1 MKIKTIKK
9 SVAALVLSTAFMSTL
24 TVANANNYKVFIDAG
39 HGGRDNGSSYMDR
52 VEDKINFQIAN
63 KVEEKLKKL
72 GIDVETSRESDE
84 YVSLRERAKKSN
96 LSGADVFVS
105 IHQNSADD
113 TNAKGLET
121 FYYNESDK
129 NFAQKMQNSL
139 LNYTNGNNR
148 GFKKG
153 NLQVLR
159 DNEIPAVLVECGF
172 ISSNDEGHKLTTE
185 EYQNKIANGIVNGIT
200 DQLNIDKSIKTKIN
214 TNKAISLE
222 DGVSIR
228 SGRGCVFKAI
238 GRLEKGQQV
247 EVIDTKFDWHKI
259 KFDGKYGYVS
269 SVYVK

>member
-1 MKIKTIKK
+1 
-9 SVAALVLSTAFMSTL
+9 MS
-24 TVANANNYKVFIDAG
+24 KVFIDAG

-159 DNEIPAVLVECGF
+159 DNKAPAVLVECGF
-172 ISSNDEGHKLTTE
+172 ISNEDEGNKLITN
-185 EYQNKIANGIVNGIT
+185 EYQEKVANGIVEGIISNLGFK
-200 DQLNIDKSIKTKIN
+200 DEKGLKVNKNI
-214 TNKAISLE
+214 AISLS
-222 DGVSIR
+222 DGVYVR
-228 SGRGCVFKAI
+228 NGRGRIFNTI
-238 GRLEKGQQV
+238 GYLAKGEKV
-247 EVIDTKFDWHKI
+247 EVLDTKFDWHKI
-259 KFDGKYGYVS
+259 RFNGQIGYVS
-269 SVYVK
+269 NVYVK